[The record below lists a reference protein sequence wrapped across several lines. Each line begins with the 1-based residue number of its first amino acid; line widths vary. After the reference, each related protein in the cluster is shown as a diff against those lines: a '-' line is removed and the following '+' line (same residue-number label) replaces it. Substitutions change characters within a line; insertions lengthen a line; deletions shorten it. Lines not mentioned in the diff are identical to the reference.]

1 MDQRRL
7 HSACESGDL
16 KEIQQLHARGADM
29 DVTRPDG
36 GWTPMFEACFYGHF
50 EIVQWLYAHGAA
62 MDVTRPNNYGETPML
77 YACAKGY
84 LEIVQ
89 WLHAHG
95 AAMDVT
101 RPRNDGVTPMFI
113 ACHNGHFEI
122 VQFLLTHGADTD
134 VMRPSFQGK
143 TPMDIAC
150 EKGHLNIVQH
160 LIRHHRILPDTL
172 EQWHPRLSSS
182 NKIQL
187 RQVAHENLFD
197 CQSFLTFATI
207 VCYIKTEPYE
217 VMNEAGR
224 LVVPRSSILIFRR
237 QVVKRHLLWMIA
249 GYICGGEE
257 TRHIWHLIR
266 KNH

>member
-1 MDQRRL
+1 MFI
-7 HSACESGDL
+7 ACEN
-16 KEIQQLHARGADM
+16 
-29 DVTRPDG
+29 
-36 GWTPMFEACFYGHF
+36 GH
-50 EIVQWLYAHGAA
+50 
-62 MDVTRPNNYGETPML
+62 
-77 YACAKGY
+77 

-101 RPRNDGVTPMFI
+101 RPNNNGWTPMLI
-113 ACHNGHFEI
+113 ACQNGHLEI
-122 VQFLLTHGADTD
+122 VQWLHTHGAAMD
-134 VMRPSFQGK
+134 VMRPTWRGK
-143 TPMDIAC
+143 TPMDSAC
-150 EKGHLNIVQH
+150 EEGHLNIVQH
-160 LIRHHRILPDTL
+160 LIRHHRIPHDTL

-187 RQVAHENLFD
+187 CQTARENLFD

-207 VCYIKTEPYE
+207 ICYIKTEPYQ
-217 VMNEAGR
+217 VMDEETGR

-266 KNH
+266 KKN

>member
-1 MDQRRL
+1 MYI
-7 HSACESGDL
+7 ACE
-16 KEIQQLHARGADM
+16 K
-29 DVTRPDG
+29 
-36 GWTPMFEACFYGHF
+36 GHF
-50 EIVQWLYAHGAA
+50 KIVQWLHTHGAA
-62 MDVTRPNNYGETPML
+62 MDVTRPQNTGVTPMYL
-77 YACAKGY
+77 MCEKGHFEIVKWLHTHGAAMDVTRPDNDGTTPMFIACWKGH

-95 AAMDVT
+95 AAMDV
-101 RPRNDGVTPMFI
+101 M
-113 ACHNGHFEI
+113 
-122 VQFLLTHGADTD
+122 Q
-134 VMRPSFQGK
+134 PSWQGM

-160 LIRHHRILPDTL
+160 LIRHHRIPPDTL

-187 RQVAHENLFD
+187 RQVAHENLFN
-197 CQSFLTFATI
+197 CQSFLTLATI
-207 VCYIKTEPYE
+207 VCYIKTEPYQ
-217 VMNEAGR
+217 VMNEETGR

-237 QVVKRHLLWMIA
+237 QVVKRHLMWMIA